1 MVKINLLDLPEKPQ
15 TGKSQ
20 NAEDTAR
27 DSNASSKKEM
37 EFDFFTDDD
46 DRSTNAPD
54 PKPTVADQTRDDK
67 PSDYGTRPTFT
78 DSIDEDEPPSFDDI
92 SPKSRFLKYG
102 LFALALLFVAVII
115 YFLIPGGSEPTP
127 PTPVVDD
134 PSGTMPERPAI
145 PETMQRLYSEN
156 QAANNARLGYA
167 GSLLSTQAP
176 GAASS
181 LVIIT
186 PGHAYFS
193 VLGDSREAI
202 AKFRMNVQNNN
213 PQAGAIEAESVEEQ
227 FVNGQKKLRADFSMV
242 LPTRSSGQAGGQF
255 SSVQAGQSV
264 KNALQ
269 SMAQRNNLRYAFT
282 DGQRE
287 NTRGMVRN
295 FFYVRI
301 SGTRGDV
308 INYLTELTDSQPAA
322 SIEKISLYPANA
334 STFASGNT
342 EAHIELSIFSQN

>member
-1 MVKINLLDLPEKPQ
+1 
-15 TGKSQ
+15 
-20 NAEDTAR
+20 
-27 DSNASSKKEM
+27 
-37 EFDFFTDDD
+37 
-46 DRSTNAPD
+46 
-54 PKPTVADQTRDDK
+54 
-67 PSDYGTRPTFT
+67 
-78 DSIDEDEPPSFDDI
+78 
-92 SPKSRFLKYG
+92 
-102 LFALALLFVAVII
+102 
-115 YFLIPGGSEPTP
+115 
-127 PTPVVDD
+127 
-134 PSGTMPERPAI
+134 
-145 PETMQRLYSEN
+145 MQRLYSEN

-255 SSVQAGQSV
+255 SSVQSGQSV

-334 STFASGNT
+334 STITSGNT